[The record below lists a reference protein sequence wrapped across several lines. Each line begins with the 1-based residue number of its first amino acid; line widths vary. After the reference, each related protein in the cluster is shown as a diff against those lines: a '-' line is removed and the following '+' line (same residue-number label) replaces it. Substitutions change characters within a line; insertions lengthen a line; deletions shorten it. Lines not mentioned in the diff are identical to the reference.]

1 MMINKRLIGICSE
14 SKKYIALTVLTSW
27 ISIICNILIIL
38 MVGQFINKVYAV
50 RGLLV
55 NLEIDNLSTLLKF
68 KVSENL
74 SLAGTI
80 AIIAV
85 LLIIRYFSN
94 IMYGKLSYLAS
105 ASVRVNLREL
115 IYKKL
120 LKLGVGYNKVQSTST
135 IVQMT
140 VEGVEVLEIYFGRYL
155 PQFFYSMLAPI
166 TLFVFIS
173 FISIK
178 SAVVFIVCVPLIPLS
193 IIAIMKIA
201 KKILKEYWNSYANL
215 GDTFLENLQGLTT
228 LKVFDIDEE
237 RHRKM
242 NEEAEGFRKITMK
255 VLSMQLNSINIMDL
269 IAFGGAALGTIVALI
284 EFKNGNLSVGNLFVI
299 ILLSSEFFI
308 PLRLLGSYFHIAMNG
323 MAACDKIF
331 YLLDAEEKEKDIFD
345 DESSKLNNISVSLE
359 NVKFSYDGERTVI
372 DNVNMDIPNK
382 GLVAIVGESGSSLS
396 GGQKQRLALA
406 RAILGNREMIVFDEA
421 TSNIDIE
428 SEEAIWESIYE
439 LSKDKTIVEEV
450 AGDKKVE
457 GNSIKFKDVEFSYPG
472 RQEKILDD
480 ISININKGDKIAL
493 IGESGIGKS
502 TFIKLIMRFWDVNSG
517 RIDID
522 GINIKDIPTKS
533 LRASQTLVSQE
544 TYLFN
549 ESIEDNIKIGNLNAS
564 REEVIEAAKKASI
577 HDFIEKLPKGY
588 DTKAGELGGML
599 SSGEKQRIGL
609 ARAFISNGDVL
620 ILDEPTSNLDTL
632 NESEILRSIKENCE
646 EKTIILIS
654 HRKSTTSVCNK
665 VYKLEKKKLV
675 LN

>member
-1 MMINKRLIGICSE
+1 MMINKRLIGICNE

-38 MVGQFINKVYAV
+38 MVGQFINKVYTV

-55 NLEIDNLSTLLKF
+55 NLEIDKLSTLLKF

-140 VEGVEVLEIYFGRYL
+140 VEGVEALEIYFGRYL

-299 ILLSSEFFI
+299 ILL
-308 PLRLLGSYFHIAMNG
+308 
-323 MAACDKIF
+323 
-331 YLLDAEEKEKDIFD
+331 
-345 DESSKLNNISVSLE
+345 
-359 NVKFSYDGERTVI
+359 
-372 DNVNMDIPNK
+372 
-382 GLVAIVGESGSSLS
+382 
-396 GGQKQRLALA
+396 
-406 RAILGNREMIVFDEA
+406 
-421 TSNIDIE
+421 
-428 SEEAIWESIYE
+428 
-439 LSKDKTIVEEV
+439 
-450 AGDKKVE
+450 
-457 GNSIKFKDVEFSYPG
+457 
-472 RQEKILDD
+472 
-480 ISININKGDKIAL
+480 
-493 IGESGIGKS
+493 
-502 TFIKLIMRFWDVNSG
+502 
-517 RIDID
+517 
-522 GINIKDIPTKS
+522 
-533 LRASQTLVSQE
+533 
-544 TYLFN
+544 
-549 ESIEDNIKIGNLNAS
+549 
-564 REEVIEAAKKASI
+564 
-577 HDFIEKLPKGY
+577 
-588 DTKAGELGGML
+588 
-599 SSGEKQRIGL
+599 
-609 ARAFISNGDVL
+609 
-620 ILDEPTSNLDTL
+620 
-632 NESEILRSIKENCE
+632 
-646 EKTIILIS
+646 
-654 HRKSTTSVCNK
+654 
-665 VYKLEKKKLV
+665 
-675 LN
+675 